1 MWSSPNWP
9 SPRAA
14 SRRHAPASS
23 TQNSSSNLTD
33 PPIREPPHRRGP
45 AAYSPE
51 HKAARAHGQGP
62 VRPRQEATQRAR
74 LAAESPRELAGPT
87 GRPPRSVAAPRDVP
101 NKDVSGA
108 ELSPRNLPVGVAIA
122 IGPSPRKPGSSS
134 SQSLFRRRHRRYS
147 RAAVPYAVVAAVISG
162 QEPVAHKIRTLKP
175 SKSSQASRCLRE
187 PHTFVRRGQCM
198 RLRVTLLSAAALGL
212 NAQLKK
218 TAHPQRT
225 PLMAAAPPPPGPLD
239 YSHSHPCVRWFR

>member
-62 VRPRQEATQRAR
+62 VRLRQEPQRSAR
-74 LAAESPRELAGPT
+74 LAAESPREIAGPT
-87 GRPPRSVAAPRDVP
+87 GRRRRCANAASKPPSHTDAYC
-101 NKDVSGA
+101 A
-108 ELSPRNLPVGVAIA
+108 ELSPRDLPVGVAIA
-122 IGPSPRKPGSSS
+122 IGPSRKPGSTS
-134 SQSLFRRRHRRYS
+134 
-147 RAAVPYAVVAAVISG
+147 AVEIV
-162 QEPVAHKIRTLKP
+162 
-175 SKSSQASRCLRE
+175 
-187 PHTFVRRGQCM
+187 
-198 RLRVTLLSAAALGL
+198 SAAAVCLRARSGGAKRCRSSYFWPRTSRARLARGL
-212 NAQLKK
+212 R
-218 TAHPQRT
+218 PPR
-225 PLMAAAPPPPGPLD
+225 APNQF
-239 YSHSHPCVRWFR
+239 SA